1 MSDFLKVLLNIRSLR
16 AVARDLTLEQL
27 EEGLSKLTS
36 VVEER
41 RNELEAERKNREER
55 TRKINEY
62 MQMLRDDGID
72 PTELVPVLAEVEKSS
87 KRAPRPAKYAYADE
101 NGESRT
107 WTGQGRQPLAI
118 RNAIEKEGKKLEDF
132 LINIEQD

>member
-87 KRAPRPAKYAYADE
+87 KRAPRPAKYAYSDE
-101 NGESRT
+101 NGEART

>member
-1 MSDFLKVLLNIRSLR
+1 MSDFLKVLLNIRSLC

-101 NGESRT
+101 NGEART

>member
-1 MSDFLKVLLNIRSLR
+1 MSEFIKVLLNIRSLK
-16 AVARDLTLEQL
+16 AAARDLTLEQL

-41 RNELEAERKNREER
+41 RNELEADRKNREER

-72 PTELVPVLAEVEKSS
+72 LSELMPVITEVEKGS

-101 NGESRT
+101 NGEART

>member
-41 RNELEAERKNREER
+41 RNELAADLHSREEKA
-55 TRKINEY
+55 RKINEY
-62 MQMLRDDGID
+62 MTLLRADGID
-72 PTELVPVLAEVEKSS
+72 PAELFPALGDVEKTN
-87 KRAPRPAKYAYADE
+87 KRAPRPAKYAYVDE
-101 NGESRT
+101 KGETRT
-107 WTGQGRQPLAI
+107 WTGQGRQPLPI
-118 RNAIEKEGKKLEDF
+118 RNAIEKEGKSLNDF